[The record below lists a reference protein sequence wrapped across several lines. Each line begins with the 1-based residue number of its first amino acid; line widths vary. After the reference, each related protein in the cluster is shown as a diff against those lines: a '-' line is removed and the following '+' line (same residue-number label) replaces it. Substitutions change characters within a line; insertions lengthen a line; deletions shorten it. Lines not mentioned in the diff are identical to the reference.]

1 MIFKKSTL
9 SIAFVLLIITFFP
22 WEVLSPGR
30 FEDLASYRRNLEV
43 GLRPDQ
49 EGFGSIISLIYG
61 EMLFQKWL
69 FFVFDRTQ
77 SIDYTI
83 YLISLVTIG
92 IFFVALKRL
101 NIDYR
106 ISILLICPLMIDFF
120 HSQLRNSLALSI
132 FLLGYSC
139 KKPLYKYLL
148 FIVSVGFH
156 LALILLI
163 ITNFVINFVQNK
175 IKSRVF
181 QIFILMTF
189 SLFSSFGDKIFF
201 FLIQDQRAF
210 IYSGYSGM
218 SAIYFIWAMVLFGS
232 IFFMRLNN
240 WHMNTHQDYAFIGS
254 LLIVSAYF
262 SGAYY
267 GRYLAMF
274 FPFILAS
281 IGKFNINKSI
291 IVVMFI
297 YCFYTFV
304 MNFVI

>member
-1 MIFKKSTL
+1 
-9 SIAFVLLIITFFP
+9 
-22 WEVLSPGR
+22 
-30 FEDLASYRRNLEV
+30 
-43 GLRPDQ
+43 
-49 EGFGSIISLIYG
+49 
-61 EMLFQKWL
+61 
-69 FFVFDRTQ
+69 
-77 SIDYTI
+77 
-83 YLISLVTIG
+83 
-92 IFFVALKRL
+92 
-101 NIDYR
+101 
-106 ISILLICPLMIDFF
+106 
-120 HSQLRNSLALSI
+120 
-132 FLLGYSC
+132 
-139 KKPLYKYLL
+139 
-148 FIVSVGFH
+148 
-156 LALILLI
+156 
-163 ITNFVINFVQNK
+163 
-175 IKSRVF
+175 
-181 QIFILMTF
+181 MTF